1 MNQPDV
7 ECASSENVVNYLVPD
22 GSRDE
27 IVKHISNS
35 KILEN
40 ASLKS
45 DIQTETLIQKV
56 CKK

>member
-7 ECASSENVVNYLVPD
+7 ECASSENEVDYLVPD

-40 ASLKS
+40 TSLES
-45 DIQTETLIQKV
+45 DVQWETLI
-56 CKK
+56 